1 MARITLGC
9 SLDVHDFCAECGCMC
24 HGGEAVSPPS
34 GDDNRALLGNPR
46 CPHCGWDGLTIH
58 LDDKITC
65 NGCDR
70 VRTDVTAPPRPE
82 RKKPMSAKH
91 DTTAPT
97 PDTTPAPKRKRRTRA
112 EMAGAERDAA
122 EDALLLY
129 QSYRATLVD
138 ELSRIEAR
146 ATAIRAALG
155 SDS

>member
-1 MARITLGC
+1 
-9 SLDVHDFCAECGCMC
+9 
-24 HGGEAVSPPS
+24 
-34 GDDNRALLGNPR
+34 
-46 CPHCGWDGLTIH
+46 
-58 LDDKITC
+58 
-65 NGCDR
+65 
-70 VRTDVTAPPRPE
+70 
-82 RKKPMSAKH
+82 MSAKH